1 MTVFAQL
8 GRAVDFFNSATA
20 AERITNNISVLSI
33 DCNWRETIIRCHQL
47 VQKHMEHLITITDE
61 LLQTGRV
68 PTENEIFDHKVDMAM
83 KNVMELVEN

>member
-1 MTVFAQL
+1 
-8 GRAVDFFNSATA
+8 
-20 AERITNNISVLSI
+20 
-33 DCNWRETIIRCHQL
+33 
-47 VQKHMEHLITITDE
+47 MEHLITITDE